1 MARGVQRV
9 VRAEIGWPRAHRLVY
24 RKVMSI
30 SRFGLALLVVSLLVT
45 GTASHR
51 MAAAQT
57 TGPQTQLAHQTPL
70 ASNLPAQSLKL
81 IPMPREVSAGATQS
95 LAGGLQINCAAPCA
109 SEDSFAID
117 DLKVWLAA
125 QGVAINTTSAINI
138 LVTRYGSPLA
148 KSIYNEAAS
157 SSATAQSGSATP
169 AEMPDPMKPEGYAI
183 IPDGKGLAL
192 TAATDTG
199 VFYALQTVKQL
210 VTGTGAN
217 AVLHTATIR
226 DWPAMKYRGLDD
238 DLSRGPVTTL
248 DFQKKLI
255 RTIAAYKINLYSPY
269 FEHTAAYAAN
279 PLIAPP
285 GGGISA
291 SDAAALVAYARPY
304 HVTIVP
310 EQEAFGHLHN
320 ALLWEQYQPLAE
332 TPHGA
337 VLAPGQPGSLALIK
351 QEFTE
356 LAAQYPGPF
365 LHIGADETVDLGL
378 GQTKPDVDA
387 RGLAPVYLDF
397 MQQIATALQPLH
409 RRLLF
414 WGDIAQDSPDL
425 LKSLPQSFKDE
436 TIAIAWGYNPE
447 PKGFTKLLTP
457 FTNAGFETWV
467 SPSVHNFRVVYPDY
481 NLALANIQQFTRDG
495 QKMGSTGQLNT
506 IWNDD
511 GEGLINQD
519 WYGILFGAAAAWQPG
534 ESSVESFQ
542 QSYAQVFHG
551 DATGALN
558 QAQLELMAAH
568 AVLRDQA
575 QVGDATNNLFWLDPW
590 SKDGQKIAA
599 EMRPWTHDLRMH
611 AEAALTLIAQARAVA
626 GPRVDSSSSA
636 SSPIDNEAVPSS
648 TIYDATKYGAATS
661 NLREPDAVDA
671 MELGARRMDFIGL
684 KFQLAD
690 EMSAG
695 YARALAASTSPDRKT
710 RASVS
715 RELSDLN
722 GVNGRIQDLRNGYTL
737 LRDLY
742 ESAWLRS
749 NRPYWLRNILE
760 QYDYATQVW
769 LARADKLHSAQRQW
783 TDSKSLPPAEDLG
796 IPPVPAAI
804 PAPALPPTPEG
815 APTVAP
821 GAAR

>member
-1 MARGVQRV
+1 
-9 VRAEIGWPRAHRLVY
+9 
-24 RKVMSI
+24 MSI
-30 SRFGLALLVVSLLVT
+30 SRSGHALLVVSLLMAGAWPCREAHAQAT
-45 GTASHR
+45 RQAP
-51 MAAAQT
+51 AAA
-57 TGPQTQLAHQTPL
+57 
-70 ASNLPAQSLKL
+70 NLPAQSLKL
-81 IPMPREVSAGATQS
+81 IPMPRQVSAGLTQS
-95 LAGGLQINCAAPCA
+95 LAGGIQINCAVPCA
-109 SEDSFAID
+109 AEDSFAID
-117 DLKVWLAA
+117 DLKVWLAE
-125 QGVAINTTSAINI
+125 QGIAVNSTSAINI
-138 LVTRYGSPLA
+138 LVTRYGTPLA
-148 KSIYNEAAS
+148 KSIYSEADSIGPA
-157 SSATAQSGSATP
+157 AKAGSGTTMV
-169 AEMPDPMKPEGYAI
+169 EMPNERKPEGYAI
-183 IPDGKGLAL
+183 VPDGKGLAL
-192 TAATDTG
+192 TAASDAG

-217 AVLHTATIR
+217 AVLHAAKVL
-226 DWPAMKYRGLDD
+226 DWPAMKYRGLHD
-238 DLSRGPVTTL
+238 DLSRGPETTL
-248 DFQKKLI
+248 EFQKKLV

-269 FEHTAAYAAN
+269 FEHTAMYAAN

-285 GGGISA
+285 GGGIGA
-291 SDAAALVAYARPY
+291 ADAAALVAYARLY

-337 VLAPGQPGSLALIK
+337 VLAPGQSGSIALIK

-356 LAAQYPGPF
+356 LAAEYPGPF
-365 LHIGADETVDLGL
+365 LHIGADETVDLGV
-378 GQTKPDVDA
+378 GQTKPGVDA
-387 RGLAPVYLDF
+387 RGLGPVYLDF

-414 WGDIAQDSPDL
+414 WGDIAQGSPEL
-425 LKSLPQSFKDE
+425 LKALPQSFKNA

-447 PKGFTKLLTP
+447 PRGFTRLLTP

-481 NLALANIQQFTRDG
+481 NLALANMQQFTRDG
-495 QKMGSTGQLNT
+495 QQLGSTGQLNT

-534 ESSVESFQ
+534 ESSIEAFQ

-551 DATGALN
+551 DTSGALN

-568 AVLRDQA
+568 KVLKDQA
-575 QVGDATNNLFWLDPW
+575 QVGDATNALFWLDPW
-590 SKDGQKIAA
+590 SKDGQKTAA
-599 EMRPWTHDLRMH
+599 QMRPWTHDLRIH

-626 GPRVDSSSSA
+626 GPRTA
-636 SSPIDNEAVPSS
+636 SPSDVVPGASS
-648 TIYDATKYGAATS
+648 TIYDAAKYGAASS

-671 MELGARRMDFIGL
+671 MELGARRMDFLGL

-690 EMSAG
+690 EMAAG
-695 YARALAASTSPDRKT
+695 YARAVAATTSTDRKT

-715 RELSDLN
+715 RELSDIN
-722 GVNGRIQDLRNGYTL
+722 GINGRIEDMRNGYTL

-760 QYDYATQVW
+760 QYDYATQLW
-769 LARADKLHSAQRQW
+769 LARADKVRTAQRQW
-783 TDSKSLPPAEDLG
+783 SDAKPLPAADELG
-796 IPPVPAAI
+796 IPA
-804 PAPALPPTPEG
+804 APAQAVPPTPEASPTI
-815 APTVAP
+815 APVTAP
-821 GAAR
+821 

>member
-1 MARGVQRV
+1 
-9 VRAEIGWPRAHRLVY
+9 
-24 RKVMSI
+24 MSI
-30 SRFGLALLVVSLLVT
+30 SRFGLALLVVSLWMT
-45 GTASHR
+45 GAVLAR
-51 MAAAQT
+51 EAAAQAAT
-57 TGPQTQLAHQTPL
+57 PQAQPAHQAPPAT
-70 ASNLPAQSLKL
+70 NLPAQSLKL
-81 IPMPREVSAGATQS
+81 IPMPREVGAGAVQS
-95 LAGGLQINCAAPCA
+95 LAGGVQINCAAPCA
-109 SEDSFAID
+109 TEDSFAID
-117 DLKVWLAA
+117 DLKGWLAA
-125 QGVAINTTSAINI
+125 QGIAVNTTSAVNI

-148 KSIYNEAAS
+148 KSIYREAAS
-157 SSATAQSGSATP
+157 NSATAQSGSATAQNGGAIP
-169 AEMPDPMKPEGYAI
+169 AEMPDAMKPEGYAI
-183 IPDGKGLAL
+183 VPDGKGLAL
-192 TAATDTG
+192 TAATDAG

-238 DLSRGPVTTL
+238 DLSRGPVPTL
-248 DFQKKLI
+248 EFQKKLI

-269 FEHTAAYAAN
+269 FEHTAMYAAN

-291 SDAAALVAYARPY
+291 TDAAALVACARLY

-320 ALLWEQYQPLAE
+320 VLTWEQYQPLAE

-337 VLAPGQPGSLALIK
+337 VLAPGQPGSVALIK
-351 QEFTE
+351 QEFAE

-365 LHIGADETVDLGL
+365 LHIGADETVDLGM
-378 GQTKPDVDA
+378 GQTKPEVDA

-397 MQQIATALQPLH
+397 MQQIVTALQPMH

-414 WGDIAQDSPDL
+414 WGDIAQDSPEL
-425 LKSLPQSFKDE
+425 LKALPQSFKDS

-447 PKGFTKLLTP
+447 PRGFARLLTP

-481 NLALANIQQFTRDG
+481 NIALVNIQQFTREG
-495 QKMGSTGQLNT
+495 QQLGSTGQLNT

-519 WYGILFGAAAAWQPG
+519 WYGILFGAAAAWQPAESSG
-534 ESSVESFQ
+534 ESSIAAFQ

-551 DATGALN
+551 DASGALN

-568 AVLRDQA
+568 KVMKDQV
-575 QVGDATNNLFWLDPW
+575 QVGDATNSLFWLDPW

-626 GPRVDSSSSA
+626 GPRVDSSSAAA
-636 SSPIDNEAVPSS
+636 SPSGNEAGASS
-648 TIYDATKYGAATS
+648 TIYDATRYGAATS

-684 KFQLAD
+684 KFQLAY
-690 EMSAG
+690 EMAAG
-695 YARALAASTSPDRKT
+695 YARAVAASTSTDRKT

-722 GVNGRIQDLRNGYTL
+722 GINGRMQDLRNGTTL

-749 NRPYWLRNILE
+749 NRPYWLRNVLE
-760 QYDYATQVW
+760 QYDYAAQVW
-769 LARADKLHSAQRQW
+769 IARSGKIRSAQRQW
-783 TDSKSLPPAEDLG
+783 IELKTLPSAEELG
-796 IPPVPAAI
+796 IPSAPAAI
-804 PAPALPPTPEG
+804 PAPTLPATPEG
-815 APTVAP
+815 APTAVS